1 MCLEGFLRTS
11 KGNSGGMNFHGK
23 VAVILK
29 SNQQTIITV
38 TVSQQICESPVTEVS
53 LNIQNIQLRWIK

>member
-11 KGNSGGMNFHGK
+11 KGNSGSMNFHGK

-29 SNQQTIITV
+29 SNQQTYITV
-38 TVSQQICESPVTEVS
+38 TVSQQICESLTHV
-53 LNIQNIQLRWIK
+53 